1 MSSLLASF
9 EAQRQHRLPAA
20 AQIKLATRDF
30 HIIDW
35 YINSTTVQRMAV
47 IYDYDADQR
56 VLDFLTALHFMHPNV
71 RANVIGVAESQ
82 GRVTVWY
89 GDKASLT
96 DEGAG
101 PALNEAVMAA
111 TWPTD
116 KWICGRIILAPMR
129 DNVLDRARLD
139 PNSQLLAVPERFQLG
154 LIEVRT

>member
-35 YINSTTVQRMAV
+35 YLNSTTVQRMAV
-47 IYDYDADQR
+47 IYDYDADPR

-71 RANVIGVAESQ
+71 RANIIGVAEGQ

-89 GDKASLT
+89 GDKASLE
-96 DEGAG
+96 EGCGPTLNSAAG
-101 PALNEAVMAA
+101 AA

-116 KWICGRIILAPMR
+116 KWICGRVILAPMR
-129 DNVLDRARLD
+129 DGLLDRARLD
-139 PNSQLLAVPERFQLG
+139 PNSALLAVPERFQLG
-154 LIEVRT
+154 LVGVRT